1 MGRILNKEDVVEMF
15 ESVSAEM
22 TAHADELCQMDARLG
37 DGDLGLTMKKGFEA
51 LPQLIRDT
59 EGTDIGRCLMTAG
72 MKMASTVPSTMGTL
86 MASGVMQ
93 AGKALKGKET
103 LVPADLAVF
112 FKAYAEGIAKRG
124 KCSRGQRTVLDGI
137 GAASDEAEDAISKD
151 PDISFEELAKAAL
164 CGAEK
169 GVEATKDMVP
179 VFGKAAVHREA
190 SKGAVDQGAVAGK
203 YMVEGI
209 FKYFHKK

>member
-137 GAASDEAEDAISKD
+137 GAASDEVEDAISKD
-151 PDISFEELAKAAL
+151 PDIAFEELAKAAL
-164 CGAEK
+164 CGVEK
-169 GVEATKDMVP
+169 GVEATKDMIP

-190 SKGAVDQGAVAGK
+190 SKGVPDQGATAAMYVVK
-203 YMVEGI
+203 GI
-209 FKYFHKK
+209 AEYFKK

>member
-1 MGRILNKEDVVEMF
+1 MYRTLNKKDVIKMF

-51 LPQLIRDT
+51 LPQLIGDV
-59 EGTDIGRCLMTAG
+59 EGADIGKCLMTAG
-72 MKMASTVPSTMGTL
+72 MKMASVVPSTMGTL

-103 LVPADLAVF
+103 LEPADLAAF

-151 PDISFEELAKAAL
+151 HDISFEELAKAAL

-190 SKGAVDQGAVAGK
+190 SKGVPDQGAMAVMYVVK
-203 YMVEGI
+203 GI
-209 FKYFHKK
+209 ADFFTRE